1 MDKWPEDYE
10 CDGQLSLFPVDFSK
24 CMNPPEEGN
33 DEGVQSN
40 TKDRKSE
47 PQYKSE
53 STEQTAAIETVQKS
67 DEYSFPAQRWTL
79 VDCEDMD
86 DEKVVE

>member
-1 MDKWPEDYE
+1 M
-10 CDGQLSLFPVDFSK
+10 SLFEKPIVDFSQ
-24 CMNPPEEGN
+24 CMNPPEEDRN
-33 DEGVQSN
+33 EGVQSN